1 MNEVAASVETET
13 TSEES
18 QTDPWGG
25 ELSKTDAALLNKT
38 PEAEDKADEPAND
51 GPEVREQDKP
61 DETQAEEE
69 LADEPADEKAD
80 EADEKKV
87 PYGAMHEERMRRK
100 EAMAEAQELR
110 DKMVR
115 MEERFKA
122 FQEAIKPE
130 EPEVSFDDDPAE
142 YLRKEA
148 EKTSQTL
155 EQMQKQQQEAMQK
168 QQQQAQAN
176 QFISRYQAAAQE
188 YAESNPDFQ
197 DAYNHLVNGR
207 VQEHMLAGGMDREQ
221 AVALAQREEQAI
233 AARAFEEGVNPAE
246 KLVELAKLRGWTK
259 APQSSKVNGTV
270 DKVAQVE
277 KGQKAAKTISK
288 GGSSEGELTLE
299 ALADMD
305 GEDFDKA
312 WEKLFPAS

>member
-1 MNEVAASVETET
+1 MSEALASVETET
-13 TSEES
+13 TSEETK
-18 QTDPWGG
+18 TDPWGG
-25 ELSKTDAALLNKT
+25 ELSKTDAALLNET

-51 GPEVREQDKP
+51 GPEVREQDEP
-61 DETQAEEE
+61 DEAQAEEK
-69 LADEPADEKAD
+69 LADEAN
-80 EADEKKV
+80 EKKV

-130 EPEVSFDDDPAE
+130 EPEVLFDDDPAE
-142 YLRKEA
+142 YLRRQS

-155 EQMQKQQQEAMQK
+155 EQMQKQQQEAIQK
-168 QQQQAQAN
+168 QQQQANAN
-176 QFISRYQAAAQE
+176 QFLNRYQTAAQE

-207 VQEHMLAGGMDREQ
+207 VQEHMLAGGMDRDQ

-233 AARAFEEGVNPAE
+233 ASRAFEEGVNPAE

-259 APQSSKVNGTV
+259 SPQSSKVNGTV

-288 GGSSEGELTLE
+288 GGSSQGELTLE
-299 ALADMD
+299 ALADME

-312 WEKLFPAS
+312 WDKLFPVS